1 MHTTNPRNKERTV
14 KEVLDWETGEP
25 VIAEELFENESEQVL
40 MKIRRELELAIQENL
55 PPKYVCYYCKQRV
68 KIRGG
73 MGKRKQI
80 LHFAH
85 LKNSDECPYK
95 TGAKFSR
102 EEIERIKY
110 HGVKESPL
118 HKESKWFIAKHLE
131 KNHLVQSVTVEK
143 VYKDP
148 ISKDWKKPDILID
161 YQYYKKNIKVAIE
174 LQLST
179 TFLSVIVSR
188 EHFYAKDQTF
198 ILWIFKKFN
207 IDATKQR
214 FTDKD
219 IFYSNNLNAFVLDD
233 IAIRKSE
240 DKNDLVL
247 HCYYQK
253 HFIENDELSFKWEDK
268 YVTLKDLTFDKYNY
282 KVYYHDVEGEQK
294 RLEYQIEQKQKELH
308 RRQIKHEEFQ
318 KFSMYRNSIRQKY
331 PETELIT
338 LFTTNMSI
346 HSTFEKK
353 IDKLYIEKNIKFK
366 IDSDFLSS
374 EFKYAKDNIIVNE
387 NFTRKYIAHLAISI
401 FYIKLNDEPSYKKQV
416 PKIRD
421 IILSL
426 LSLKFE
432 KPIHFKHDNLIKI
445 LNNIKLSHVEIYIKA
460 INEYFRGIDNFLD
473 IYDKTGK
480 FRRKLEIYYT
490 NKPKQER
497 QYDGVLKKIFPELFK
512 KFGKIV

>member
-1 MHTTNPRNKERTV
+1 MHTTNPKNKERTV

-25 VIAEELFENESEQVL
+25 VIAKELFENESEQAL
-40 MKIRRELELAIQENL
+40 MKIRRELELAIQKNL

-68 KIRGG
+68 KISGG

-85 LKNSDECPYK
+85 LKNSDGCPYK

-102 EEIERIKY
+102 EEIEKIKY
-110 HGVKESPL
+110 NGAKESTL

-131 KNHLVQSVTVEK
+131 QNHLVQSVTVEK
-143 VYKDP
+143 VYKDRAV
-148 ISKDWKKPDILID
+148 SKEWKKPDILID

-188 EHFYAKDQTF
+188 EHFYAKNQTF
-198 ILWIFKKFN
+198 ILWIFRKFD

-233 IAIRKSE
+233 IAIQKSE

-268 YVTLKDLTFDKYNY
+268 YVTLQDLIFDKHNY
-282 KVYYHDVEGEQK
+282 KVYYHDVEGEQR
-294 RLEYQIEQKQKELH
+294 RLKYQIKQNEDELH
-308 RRQIKHEEFQ
+308 RRQIRHEEFQ
-318 KFSMYRNSIRQKY
+318 ELFNYINFIRQEY
-331 PETELIT
+331 SETELIG
-338 LFTTNMSI
+338 LFTRNMSI

-353 IDKLYIEKNIKFK
+353 IDELYIVKNIKTESV
-366 IDSDFLSS
+366 DSKFLNN
-374 EFKYAKDNIIVNE
+374 EFKYFQDNIIINE
-387 NFTRKYIAHLAISI
+387 VFTRKYMAHLAISI
-401 FYIKLNDEPSYKKQV
+401 LYVKFNNKPNYKKQV
-416 PKIRD
+416 PKIRN
-421 IILSL
+421 IILPL
-426 LSLKFE
+426 LSLKF
-432 KPIHFKHDNLIKI
+432 KKAIHFKHDNLIKI
-445 LNNIKLSHVEIYIKA
+445 SNSVKLSHVEIYIKA
-460 INEYFRGIDNFLD
+460 INEYFRGVDNFLD

-490 NKPKQER
+490 NKPKQDR
-497 QYDGVLKKIFPELFK
+497 QYDEILEKVFTELFTE
-512 KFGKIV
+512 